1 VTGPSNSD
9 DIDLSDIT
17 MKHLFA
23 KILSAIFLCLVPLT
37 TFAAESGGQ
46 RGEWEKTVEAAKK
59 EGQLT
64 VYHWGTPLM
73 LDAGAFQ
80 KAYPEIKVTTVTAM
94 GTELMQRILAER
106 RGDKFIP
113 DVYIAGIASMVV
125 LQKANTFDPIKSAL
139 LLPEVSDESKWW
151 RGRHTYGDAERS
163 HIFTFT
169 KSPDYGSI
177 GFNSKLVDPTEFRS
191 YWDFLQPKWRS
202 KITVQ
207 DLRGGGPGS
216 TPLRFMYYNADLG
229 PKFLRQLYSG
239 MDATLYRD
247 NRLALDW
254 LGSGKFSLAFFVQKV
269 EEAEAKGLPVV
280 QFRQAMKEGVGLSSR
295 VGHMALLNRAPHPNA
310 ARVFINWYLSREGQ
324 DLFQKLQI
332 GAHDSADSL
341 RIDIAKQQIP
351 AADRRQDG
359 VKYIDLDEQKV
370 FDPTPAIQLIK
381 ETLGELGK

>member
-1 VTGPSNSD
+1 
-9 DIDLSDIT
+9 L
-17 MKHLFA
+17 LFCS
-23 KILSAIFLCLVPLT
+23 SAAL
-37 TFAAESGGQ
+37 AAESSNP
-46 RGEWEKTVEAAKK
+46 RNEWERTIEAAKK

-64 VYHWGTPLM
+64 LYHWGAPLM

-80 KAYPEIKVTTVTAM
+80 KAYPEIKVTTVSAM
-94 GTELMQRILAER
+94 GTDLMQRILAER
-106 RGDKFIP
+106 RDEKFIP

-125 LQKANTFDPIKSAL
+125 LHKAKVFDPIKNAL
-139 LLPEVSDESKWW
+139 ILPEVNDESKWW
-151 RGRHTYGDAERS
+151 RGKHTYGDAERS
-163 HIFTFT
+163 YIFTFT

-216 TPLRFMYYNADLG
+216 TPLRFMYYNPDLG
-229 PKFLRQLYSG
+229 GKFLRQLYTG

-254 LGSGKFSLAFFVQKV
+254 LASGKFSLAFFVQKV

-310 ARVFINWYLSREGQ
+310 AKVFINWYLSRDGQ
-324 DLFQKLQI
+324 ELFQKLQVA
-332 GAHDSADSL
+332 AHDPADSL
-341 RIDIAKQQIP
+341 RIDIPKNQIP
-351 AADRRQDG
+351 AMDRRQDS

-370 FDPTPAIQLIK
+370 FDTNPAIQLLK
-381 ETLGELGK
+381 DTLGEIGK

>member
-1 VTGPSNSD
+1 MNSV
-9 DIDLSDIT
+9 IAILLFLIPFFDLSPV
-17 MKHLFA
+17 
-23 KILSAIFLCLVPLT
+23 S
-37 TFAAESGGQ
+37 FAAESSGS
-46 RGEWEKTVEAAKK
+46 RGEWEKAVEAAKK

-64 VYHWGTPLM
+64 IYHWGSPLI
-73 LDAGAFQ
+73 LEARLFQ
-80 KAYPEIKVTTVTAM
+80 KAYPEIKLTTVTGI
-94 GTELMQRILAER
+94 GTQLMQRIMAER
-106 RGDKFIP
+106 RGEKFIP
-113 DVYIAGIASMVV
+113 DIYIAGIATMTV
-125 LQKANTFDPIKSAL
+125 LNQAKTFDPIKPAL
-139 LLPEVSDESKWW
+139 MLPEVIDESKWW
-151 RGRHTYGDAERS
+151 KGKHLYGDAERTN
-163 HIFTFT
+163 IVTFA
-169 KSPDYGSI
+169 KNPDYGSI
-177 GFNSKLVDPTEFRS
+177 AIDTKLVDPKEFRS
-191 YWDFLQPKWRS
+191 YWDFLQPKWKS

-207 DLRGGGPGS
+207 DLRGGGPGT
-216 TPLRFMYYNADLG
+216 TPLRFMYYNPDLG
-229 PKFLRQLYSG
+229 PKFVKQLYSA
-239 MDATLYRD
+239 MDATLFRD

-254 LGSGKFSLAFFVQKV
+254 LGSGKFALAFFVQKV

-295 VGHMALLNRAPHPNA
+295 VGHMALLNRAPHPNT

-332 GAHDSADSL
+332 GAHDPADSL

>member
-1 VTGPSNSD
+1 
-9 DIDLSDIT
+9 
-17 MKHLFA
+17 MKHISTISLLLISGFLFSPA
-23 KILSAIFLCLVPLT
+23 

-46 RGEWEKTVEAAKK
+46 RGEWKKTVEAAKK

-125 LQKANTFDPIKSAL
+125 LQKAKTFDPIKSAL
-139 LLPEVSDESKWW
+139 LLPEVIDEFKWW
-151 RGRHTYGDAERS
+151 CGRHTYGDAERS

-177 GFNSKLVDPTEFRS
+177 GFNSKLVDSTEFRS

-254 LGSGKFSLAFFVQKV
+254 LGSGKFSLAFFIQKV
-269 EEAEAKGLPVV
+269 QEAEAKGLPVV

-295 VGHMALLNRAPHPNA
+295 VGHVALLNRASHPNA

-324 DLFQKLQI
+324 DLFQKPQI
-332 GAHDSADSL
+332 GAHDPADSL

-351 AADRRQDG
+351 AADHRQDS